1 MKIIKKG
8 KINNIVTCDFCE
20 CEYEFD
26 INDIKKESCTS
37 YSITLNVSNNTHEY
51 KYVECPCC
59 CHKHYLQKPQK
70 IYEDSILRSIPI
82 VKGNTSTKSDKIIY
96 KSGEVTL
103 KDKITGSID
112 DTLTPVTKV
121 ECNNGK

>member
-26 INDIKKESCTS
+26 RNDIKKESCTS
-37 YSITLNVSNNTHEY
+37 YSNINLNVSTNTHEY

-59 CHKHYLQKPQK
+59 GHKHYLQKPQR
-70 IYEDSILRSIPI
+70 IYEDGILRSIPTI
-82 VKGNTSTKSDKIIY
+82 EGNTSSKLDKIIY

-103 KDKITGSID
+103 KNDH
-112 DTLTPVTKV
+112 
-121 ECNNGK
+121 

>member
-26 INDIKKESCTS
+26 ISDISKESRTS
-37 YSITLNVSNNTHEY
+37 YSYITLNGSNNTHEY

-59 CHKHYLQKPQK
+59 GHKHFLQKPQNFTSGTVEALNG
-70 IYEDSILRSIPI
+70 ITNV
-82 VKGNTSTKSDKIIY
+82 VKA
-96 KSGEVTL
+96 
-103 KDKITGSID
+103 
-112 DTLTPVTKV
+112 
-121 ECNNGK
+121 ECDNGK

>member
-26 INDIKKESCTS
+26 INDIKKESCIS
-37 YSITLNVSNNTHEY
+37 YSNITLISNTNTHEY

-59 CHKHYLQKPQK
+59 GHKHYLQKPT
-70 IYEDSILRSIPI
+70 
-82 VKGNTSTKSDKIIY
+82 VSTI
-96 KSGEVTL
+96 EVY
-103 KDKITGSID
+103 DKITGSID
-112 DTLTPVTKV
+112 DTLTTITKV
-121 ECNNGK
+121 EGNNGK

>member
-26 INDIKKESCTS
+26 INDIKKEGIAST
-37 YSITLNVSNNTHEY
+37 YIISINANNTHEY

-59 CHKHYLQKPQK
+59 GHKHYLQKPT
-70 IYEDSILRSIPI
+70 
-82 VKGNTSTKSDKIIY
+82 VSTI
-96 KSGEVTL
+96 EVY
-103 KDKITGSID
+103 DKITGSIG
-112 DTLTPVTKV
+112 DTLTTITKV
-121 ECNNGK
+121 EGNNGK

>member
-26 INDIKKESCTS
+26 RNDIKKENITGT
-37 YSITLNVSNNTHEY
+37 YTISINANNTHEY

-59 CHKHYLQKPQK
+59 GHKHYLQKPQK
-70 IYEDSILRSIPI
+70 L
-82 VKGNTSTKSDKIIY
+82 TSGTV
-96 KSGEVTL
+96 EVYGKVTESF
-103 KDKITGSID
+103 G
-112 DTLTPVTKV
+112 DTLTYVGKV
-121 ECNNGK
+121 EGNNGK

>member
-26 INDIKKESCTS
+26 INDIKKAS
-37 YSITLNVSNNTHEY
+37 SINTIGIFTTNTHEY

-59 CHKHYLQKPQK
+59 GHKHYLQKPT
-70 IYEDSILRSIPI
+70 
-82 VKGNTSTKSDKIIY
+82 VSTI
-96 KSGEVTL
+96 EVY
-103 KDKITGSID
+103 DKITESIG
-112 DTLTPVTKV
+112 DTLTTVTKV
-121 ECNNGK
+121 EGNNGK